1 MKYTVEH
8 YNTQGLTESA
18 SGLTKAE
25 AKAELGRFYEDLPGT
40 GSCSKALDESGRC
53 VAYRHWDKKRI
64 TWIVKPTSSTKQPA
78 TAPDYPAIIAEL
90 TGAIESALLRDDIAG
105 DEFGDVLR
113 AAITK
118 AEKCLQ
124 TFTI

>member
-1 MKYTVEH
+1 MTYTIEH
-8 YNTQGLTESA
+8 YNTQGLTKSA

-25 AKAELGRFYEDLPGT
+25 AKAELGRFYSDEAGT
-40 GSCSKALDESGRC
+40 GNCSKACDESGRC
-53 VAYRHWDKKRI
+53 VAFRHWDKKRI
-64 TWIVKPTSSTKQPA
+64 TWIVKPTA
-78 TAPDYPAIIAEL
+78 TAPDYPAIIADL
-90 TGAIESALLRDDIAG
+90 IDVIESTLLRDDIADDELG
-105 DEFGDVLR
+105 DALR